1 MESTPPSSPSFGDEQ
16 FAGAF
21 RDLYE
26 IEREI
31 GRGGMATVYLA
42 RDRRHNRKVAL
53 KVLNA
58 ELGAVIGVDRFLAEI
73 QVTANLQHPNILP
86 LYDSGSGNGLLFY
99 VMPYVEGESLR
110 DRLNRE
116 RQLPI
121 DDALRITTAVA
132 GALDYAHRNG
142 IVHRDLKPENIL
154 LQDGQPLVAD
164 FGIALAVTNA
174 GGSRI
179 TQTGLSLGTPQYM
192 SPEQATGERVIDGRT
207 DLYSLGCVLYEMLA
221 GDPPHLGGSAQAVIA
236 KLLTEKPASVRTV
249 RTTVPP
255 HVDYAIER
263 ALAKVPADR
272 WSTAREFADSL
283 AGRTIVPATPEPR
296 ARDARRRVRRNVLL
310 AVPWVLAAGGAAA
323 LLLTENTERPAARSA
338 VMYASLPG
346 ASLADGFAVSRD
358 GSALAYVGVVGSSKE
373 LHVRPIGQ
381 LDGHALAG
389 TAGAQQPVWSPDGRR
404 LAFAANGKVLRIGR
418 DGGAIEVISPAQAF
432 GHDWLDN
439 EAMIIGSSVAGTGL
453 RVATHAGAPLL
464 ELTKPETQRGE
475 MFHTMPL
482 TLPRGRI
489 AFVSW
494 GPGGLEDDFLAIADA
509 SSGKYL
515 RSSHT
520 ALQPIALIGDWLV
533 YQSEDRRLMAVRCDL
548 GAMRFRGE
556 PVTLME
562 DVVAASVSSGT
573 ALFLSGVRTTS
584 LALIEPGQRGET
596 RILAEDAGTVGAP
609 RVAPNGRHVAY
620 VVTRRDGSDLAMY
633 DIRAGTSTVLRKAAY
648 LADPAWLP
656 NGREVVYYE
665 GGADSGLWRMPVDR
679 PTERTLVTAADFPRQ
694 PNVSPDGESMVFM
707 ASVLAAGG
715 KRWYALQEASLAGP
729 ASPRAVAPYRW
740 EQSQPAIS
748 PNGRWLAHGSLETGR
763 NEVFIRGFRQT
774 RPGPPVRVSVHG
786 GFEPR
791 WSRDG
796 RRLFYRVSRVVMM
809 ATLRETAGSLDVVAR
824 DSVASFTLASASEYD
839 LLYDVGTRDEILV
852 ATANEKTWQLVFAQ
866 NWAADAEKR
875 LAASRR

>member
-1 MESTPPSSPSFGDEQ
+1 MESTPPSPPSFGDEQ
-16 FAGAF
+16 LAGAF

-53 KVLNA
+53 KVLNP

-73 QVTANLQHPNILP
+73 QVTANLQHPNVLP

-99 VMPYVEGESLR
+99 VMPYIEGESLR

-121 DDALRITTAVA
+121 DDALRITIAVA
-132 GALDYAHRNG
+132 GALDYAHRHG
-142 IVHRDLKPENIL
+142 IVHRDLKPENVL
-154 LQDGQPLVAD
+154 MQDGQPLVAD

-174 GGSRI
+174 GGNRI

-192 SPEQATGERVIDGRT
+192 SPEQATGERVIDRRT
-207 DLYSLGCVLYEMLA
+207 DVYSLGCVLYEMLA
-221 GDPPHLGGSAQAVIA
+221 GDPPHLGGSTQAVIA

-249 RTTVPP
+249 RNTVPA
-255 HVDYAIER
+255 HVDYAVDR

-272 WSTAREFADSL
+272 WSTAREFADAL
-283 AGRTIVPATPEPR
+283 AGRTIVPATQEPR
-296 ARDARRRVRRNVLL
+296 ARGGGSRVWRSALMAAPWLL
-310 AVPWVLAAGGAAA
+310 VAGGAAA
-323 LLLTENTERPAARSA
+323 LLLTKNAERPAAGSA
-338 VMYASLPG
+338 MMYASLPG

-358 GSALAYVGVVGSSKE
+358 GSAIAYIGVVGNTKE

-389 TAGAQQPVWSPDGRR
+389 TAGARQPVWSPDGRR
-404 LAFAANGKVLRIGR
+404 LAFAAEGKVLRIGR
-418 DGGAIEVISPAQAF
+418 DGGAIEVISPGQAF

-439 EAMIIGSSVAGTGL
+439 NAMILGSGVAGTGL
-453 RVATHAGAPLL
+453 RVAAHAGAPLR
-464 ELTKPETQRGE
+464 ELTKPETRRGE
-475 MFHTMPL
+475 MFHTLPF

-489 AFVSW
+489 AFISW
-494 GPGGLEDDFLAIADA
+494 GPGGVEDDFLAIADA
-509 SSGKYL
+509 SSGEYVL
-515 RSSHT
+515 SSHT
-520 ALQPIALIGDWLV
+520 ALQPVALIGDWLV
-533 YQSEDRRLMAVRCDL
+533 YQSEDRRLMAVRCEL

-562 DVVAASVSSGT
+562 DVVAASVSPGA

-584 LALIEPGQRGET
+584 LTLIAPGPRGAT

-609 RVAPNGRHVAY
+609 RFAPNGRHVAY

-633 DIRAGTSTVLRKAAY
+633 DIGAGTSTVLRKAIY
-648 LADPAWLP
+648 LADPGWLP
-656 NGREVVYYE
+656 NGRELLYYE
-665 GGADSGLWRMPVDR
+665 AGADSGLWRMAVDL
-679 PTERTLVTAADFPRQ
+679 PTERTLVTAVDFPRQ
-694 PNVSPDGESMVFM
+694 PNVSPDGGSVVFM

-715 KRWYALQEASLAGP
+715 KRGYALQEASLAGP
-729 ASPRAVAPYRW
+729 ASPRALVPYRW

-763 NEVFIRGFRQT
+763 NEVFIRGFKQT
-774 RPGPPVRVSVHG
+774 PPSPPLRVSVHG

-796 RRLFYRVSRVVMM
+796 RRLFYRVNRVVMM
-809 ATLRETAGSLDVVAR
+809 ATLRETAGSLDVVSR
-824 DSVASFTLASASEYD
+824 DSVASFTLASPSEYD
-839 LLYDVGTRDEILV
+839 LLYDVGPGDEIVV
-852 ATANEKTWQLVFAQ
+852 ASANEKTWQLVFAGS
-866 NWAADAEKR
+866 WVADIRQR
-875 LAASRR
+875 LAASRK